1 MYIHQDI
8 LDSIDRYKQQ
18 GKFWEALKLVNSI
31 LIKDPSNQEALIQ
44 VADIEY
50 RKWEINNAQKPIDYL
65 LKIKWETDPMS
76 LYIKGVLEM
85 EKNNWFVA
93 KDYLKK
99 ALELSRGENHEIVR
113 CYGLCEYRY
122 GNREKGILMLE
133 NSFHLNSLDAEI
145 IYNLVEIYLLENKYS
160 KAKSMIKYYFTKQN
174 KLLTFD
180 KEISFYDNKINLFQA
195 FLNTL

>member
-18 GKFWEALKLVNSI
+18 GKFSEALKLVNSI
-31 LIKDPSNQEALIQ
+31 LIKDPNNQEALIQ

-50 RKWEINNAQKPIDYL
+50 RKGEISNAQKPIDYL
-65 LKIKWETDPMS
+65 LKIKGETDPMS

-85 EKNNWFVA
+85 EKNNRIVA
-93 KDYLKK
+93 KNYLQK

-145 IYNLVEIYLLENKYS
+145 IYNLVEIYLLENRYS
-160 KAKSMIKYYFTKQN
+160 KAKTMIKYYFTKQK

-180 KEISFYDNKINLFQA
+180 KEIAFYDNKINLFQA

>member
-1 MYIHQDI
+1 
-8 LDSIDRYKQQ
+8 
-18 GKFWEALKLVNSI
+18 
-31 LIKDPSNQEALIQ
+31 
-44 VADIEY
+44 
-50 RKWEINNAQKPIDYL
+50 L
-65 LKIKWETDPMS
+65 LKIKGETDPMS

-85 EKNNWFVA
+85 EKNNRIVA
-93 KDYLKK
+93 KNYLQK

-145 IYNLVEIYLLENKYS
+145 IYNLVEIYLLENRYS
-160 KAKSMIKYYFTKQN
+160 KAKTMIKYYFTKQK

-180 KEISFYDNKINLFQA
+180 KEIAFYDNKINLFQA